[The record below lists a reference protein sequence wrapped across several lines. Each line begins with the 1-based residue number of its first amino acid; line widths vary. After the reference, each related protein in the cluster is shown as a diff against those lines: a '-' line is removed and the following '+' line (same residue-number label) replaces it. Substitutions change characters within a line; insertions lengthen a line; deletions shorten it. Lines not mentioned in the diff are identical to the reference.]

1 MFKHPLFL
9 KIILIFTLPALGILY
24 FSTVLVYDKIKFLD
38 EIYKTN
44 YNLEYM
50 KVSERLIHSLQTER
64 GLSTVYGESKE
75 FDEKLKEQR
84 NNTSENFEKYLNYV
98 DIYTSKVA
106 LNQNLEYTIKLVQK
120 EFYNLNVIRLR
131 IESFDINPLEVIT
144 EYTKINDLLLDSILS
159 IKSVKSALDFNNEFS
174 NIYHFLIFKEYVGI
188 ERALISYSLMKGS
201 LDKKIKEE
209 LLRTQ
214 TVQSENFDYFNKNTT
229 IKFFSSYNNYLPIE
243 LSNEIDNIRK
253 NLEKNL
259 ETKNLDLLQWWDLS
273 TTKINYLDDIFNKII
288 IDFEK
293 MSKEIQKKAFI
304 EQNLSLAFLL
314 ITFMTLISLLFVL
327 KNIIFKQQKSFE
339 KIEKQ
344 KKVYELLSN
353 TNKYLLNNNTKKELY
368 SHVHEIISKH
378 PSMVFSFI
386 YDIEKKTFDDI
397 KDAEVYAQN
406 GTLKDLLFLRLQEFK
421 ETNSDNLLT
430 KAINLG
436 TNIIVESFEDANVS
450 VFFKYAKKFNIKS
463 AAAFPIKKF
472 NEIVSI
478 FVIYS
483 NENKFFDYEIEIL
496 FNKLVNDLSHT
507 LEKFDYE
514 EIRLKQEKELKIA
527 SFAFESSEPML
538 ITDEQIRIIN
548 VNSAFCD
555 VMGLSKEDLIGK
567 NPRVFKSLHQKR
579 EFYDNLWKELIQN
592 SFWRGELYNTKFNGE
607 LIPLRVTI
615 TAIKDKNNIVTN
627 YIAQYIDIS
636 EQKDRQQVLEYQAT
650 HDNLTGLPNRLLLLD
665 RIERAIT
672 KVVRHKIVGGLIFID
687 LDNFKEVNDTL
698 GHDIGDSL
706 LIMVAK
712 KIKEVIRDEDTI
724 ARIGGDEFIVLL
736 DNVGNNK
743 SDAKININILA
754 EKIKDTLNAITHIEG
769 NINVSTPSIGITL
782 FSDSS
787 VSVKDIIKQAD
798 TAMYAAKKQGKN
810 AIEFFD

>member
-64 GLSTVYGESKE
+64 GLSIVYGESKE

-259 ETKNLDLLQWWDLS
+259 ETKNLYLLQWWDLS

-436 TNIIVESFEDANVS
+436 SNIIVESFEDANVS

-472 NEIVSI
+472 DEIVSI

-636 EQKDRQQVLEYQAT
+636 EQKDKQQVLEYQAT

-665 RIERAIT
+665 RIEHAIT
-672 KVVRHKIVGGLIFID
+672 KVVRHNLVGGIIFID

-698 GHDIGDSL
+698 GHDIGDAL
-706 LIMVAK
+706 LVSVAK
-712 KIKEVIRDEDTI
+712 KLKEVVRDEDTVS
-724 ARIGGDEFIVLL
+724 RIGGDEFIILA
-736 DNVGNNK
+736 DNIGSTNNE
-743 SDAKININILA
+743 ARINIDVLAKKIQEGLNSIKYISGYKNI
-754 EKIKDTLNAITHIEG
+754 
-769 NINVSTPSIGITL
+769 STPSIGVTL
-782 FSDSS
+782 FNDSS
-787 VSVKDIIKQAD
+787 VSVRDIIKQAD
-798 TAMYAAKKQGKN
+798 TAMYVAKKQGKN
-810 AIEFFD
+810 AIEFF

>member
-84 NNTSENFEKYLNYV
+84 SNTSENFEKYLNYV
-98 DIYTSKVA
+98 DIYTSQVA

-665 RIERAIT
+665 RIEHAIT
-672 KVVRHKIVGGLIFID
+672 KVVRHNLVGGIIFID

-698 GHDIGDSL
+698 GHDIGDAL
-706 LIMVAK
+706 LVSVAK
-712 KIKEVIRDEDTI
+712 KLKEVVRDEDTVS
-724 ARIGGDEFIVLL
+724 RIGGDEFIILA
-736 DNVGNNK
+736 DNIGSTNNE
-743 SDAKININILA
+743 ARINIDVLAKKIQEGLNSIKYISGYKNI
-754 EKIKDTLNAITHIEG
+754 
-769 NINVSTPSIGITL
+769 STPSIGVTL
-782 FSDSS
+782 FNDSS
-787 VSVKDIIKQAD
+787 VSVRDIIKQAD
-798 TAMYAAKKQGKN
+798 TAMYVAKKQGKN
-810 AIEFFD
+810 AIEFF

>member
-472 NEIVSI
+472 DEIVSI

-665 RIERAIT
+665 RIEHAIT
-672 KVVRHKIVGGLIFID
+672 KVVRHNLVGGIIFID

-698 GHDIGDSL
+698 GHDIGDAL
-706 LIMVAK
+706 LVSVAK
-712 KIKEVIRDEDTI
+712 KLKEVVRDEDTVS
-724 ARIGGDEFIVLL
+724 RIGGDEFIILA
-736 DNVGNNK
+736 DNIGTTNNE
-743 SDAKININILA
+743 ARINIDVLAKKIQEGLNSIKYISGYKNI
-754 EKIKDTLNAITHIEG
+754 
-769 NINVSTPSIGITL
+769 STPSIGVTL
-782 FSDSS
+782 FNDSS
-787 VSVKDIIKQAD
+787 VSVRDIIKQAD
-798 TAMYAAKKQGKN
+798 TAMYVAKKQGKN
-810 AIEFFD
+810 AIEFF

>member
-259 ETKNLDLLQWWDLS
+259 ETKNLYLLQWWDLS

-436 TNIIVESFEDANVS
+436 SNIIVESFEDANVS

-472 NEIVSI
+472 DEIVSI

-665 RIERAIT
+665 RIEHAIT
-672 KVVRHKIVGGLIFID
+672 KVVRHNLVGGIIFID

-698 GHDIGDSL
+698 GHDIGDAL
-706 LIMVAK
+706 LVSVAK
-712 KIKEVIRDEDTI
+712 KLKEVVRDEDTVS
-724 ARIGGDEFIVLL
+724 RIGGDEFIILA
-736 DNVGNNK
+736 DNIGTTNNE
-743 SDAKININILA
+743 ARINIDVLAKKIQEGLNSIKYISGYKNI
-754 EKIKDTLNAITHIEG
+754 
-769 NINVSTPSIGITL
+769 STPSIGVTL
-782 FSDSS
+782 FNDSS
-787 VSVKDIIKQAD
+787 VSVRDIIKQAD
-798 TAMYAAKKQGKN
+798 TAMYVAKKQGKN
-810 AIEFFD
+810 AIEFF

>member
-84 NNTSENFEKYLNYV
+84 SNTSENFEKYLNYV

-259 ETKNLDLLQWWDLS
+259 ETKNLDLLQWLDLS

-378 PSMVFSFI
+378 PSMIFSFI

-436 TNIIVESFEDANVS
+436 SNIIVESFEDANVS

-472 NEIVSI
+472 DEIVSI

-665 RIERAIT
+665 RIEHAIT
-672 KVVRHKIVGGLIFID
+672 KVVRHNLVGGIIFID

-698 GHDIGDSL
+698 GHDIGDAL
-706 LIMVAK
+706 LVSVAK
-712 KIKEVIRDEDTI
+712 KLKEVVRDEDTVS
-724 ARIGGDEFIVLL
+724 RIGGDEFIILA
-736 DNVGNNK
+736 DNIGTTNNE
-743 SDAKININILA
+743 ARINIDVLAKKIQEGLNSIKYISGYKNI
-754 EKIKDTLNAITHIEG
+754 
-769 NINVSTPSIGITL
+769 STPSIGVTL
-782 FSDSS
+782 FNDSS
-787 VSVKDIIKQAD
+787 VSVRDIIKQAD
-798 TAMYAAKKQGKN
+798 TAMYVAKKQGKN
-810 AIEFFD
+810 AIEFF

>member
-84 NNTSENFEKYLNYV
+84 SNTSENFEKYLNYV

-665 RIERAIT
+665 RIEHAIT
-672 KVVRHKIVGGLIFID
+672 KVVRHNLVGGIIFID

-698 GHDIGDSL
+698 GHDIGDAL
-706 LIMVAK
+706 LVSVAK
-712 KIKEVIRDEDTI
+712 KLKEVVRDEDTVS
-724 ARIGGDEFIVLL
+724 RIGGDEFIILA
-736 DNVGNNK
+736 DNIGSTNNE
-743 SDAKININILA
+743 ARINIDVLAKKIQEGLNSIKYISGYKNI
-754 EKIKDTLNAITHIEG
+754 
-769 NINVSTPSIGITL
+769 STPSIGVTL
-782 FSDSS
+782 FNDSS
-787 VSVKDIIKQAD
+787 VSVRDIIKQAD
-798 TAMYAAKKQGKN
+798 TAMYVAKKQGKN
-810 AIEFFD
+810 AIEFF

>member
-64 GLSTVYGESKE
+64 GLSIVYGKSKE

-84 NNTSENFEKYLNYV
+84 SNTSENFEKYLNYV

-259 ETKNLDLLQWWDLS
+259 ETKNLDLLQWLDLS

-378 PSMVFSFI
+378 PSMIFSFI

-436 TNIIVESFEDANVS
+436 SNIIVESFEDANVS

-472 NEIVSI
+472 DEIVSI

-665 RIERAIT
+665 RIEHAIT
-672 KVVRHKIVGGLIFID
+672 KVVRHNLVGGIIFID

-698 GHDIGDSL
+698 GHDIGDAL
-706 LIMVAK
+706 LVSVAK
-712 KIKEVIRDEDTI
+712 KLKEVVRDEDTVS
-724 ARIGGDEFIVLL
+724 RIGGDEFIILA
-736 DNVGNNK
+736 DNIGTTNNE
-743 SDAKININILA
+743 ARINIDVLAKKIQEGLNSIKYISGYKNI
-754 EKIKDTLNAITHIEG
+754 
-769 NINVSTPSIGITL
+769 STPSIGVTL
-782 FSDSS
+782 FNDSS
-787 VSVKDIIKQAD
+787 VSVRDIIKQAD
-798 TAMYAAKKQGKN
+798 TAMYVAKKQGKN
-810 AIEFFD
+810 AIEFF

>member
-64 GLSTVYGESKE
+64 GLSIVYGKSKE

-84 NNTSENFEKYLNYV
+84 SNTSENFEKYLNYV

-436 TNIIVESFEDANVS
+436 SNIIVESFEDANVS

-472 NEIVSI
+472 DEIVSI

-665 RIERAIT
+665 RIEHAIT
-672 KVVRHKIVGGLIFID
+672 KVVRHNLVGGIIFID

-698 GHDIGDSL
+698 GHDIGDAL
-706 LIMVAK
+706 LVSVAK
-712 KIKEVIRDEDTI
+712 KLKEVVRDEDTVS
-724 ARIGGDEFIVLL
+724 RIGGDEFIILA
-736 DNVGNNK
+736 DNIGSTNNE
-743 SDAKININILA
+743 ARINIDVLAKKIQEGLNSIKYISGYKNI
-754 EKIKDTLNAITHIEG
+754 
-769 NINVSTPSIGITL
+769 STPSIGVTL
-782 FSDSS
+782 FNDSS
-787 VSVKDIIKQAD
+787 VSVRDIIKQAD
-798 TAMYAAKKQGKN
+798 TAMYVAKKQGKN
-810 AIEFFD
+810 AIEFF

>member
-64 GLSTVYGESKE
+64 GLSIVYGKSKE

-84 NNTSENFEKYLNYV
+84 SNTSENFEKYLNYV

-259 ETKNLDLLQWWDLS
+259 ETKNLDLLQWLDLS

-378 PSMVFSFI
+378 PSMIFSFI

-436 TNIIVESFEDANVS
+436 SNIIVESFEDANVS

-472 NEIVSI
+472 DEIVSI

-665 RIERAIT
+665 RIEHAIT
-672 KVVRHKIVGGLIFID
+672 KVVRHNLVGGIIFID

-698 GHDIGDSL
+698 GHDIGDAL
-706 LIMVAK
+706 LVSVAK
-712 KIKEVIRDEDTI
+712 KLKEVVRDEDTVS
-724 ARIGGDEFIVLL
+724 RIGGDEFIILA
-736 DNVGNNK
+736 DNIGSTNNE
-743 SDAKININILA
+743 ARINIDVLAKKIQEGLNSIKYISGYKNI
-754 EKIKDTLNAITHIEG
+754 
-769 NINVSTPSIGITL
+769 STPSIGVTL
-782 FSDSS
+782 FNDSS
-787 VSVKDIIKQAD
+787 VSVRDIIKQAD
-798 TAMYAAKKQGKN
+798 TAMYVAKKQGKN
-810 AIEFFD
+810 AIEFF

>member
-84 NNTSENFEKYLNYV
+84 SNTSENFEKYLNYV

-378 PSMVFSFI
+378 PSMIFSFI

-436 TNIIVESFEDANVS
+436 SNIIVESFEDANVS

-472 NEIVSI
+472 DEIVSI

-665 RIERAIT
+665 RIEHAIT
-672 KVVRHKIVGGLIFID
+672 KVVRHNLVGGIIFID

-698 GHDIGDSL
+698 GHDIGDAL
-706 LIMVAK
+706 LVSVAK
-712 KIKEVIRDEDTI
+712 KLKEVVRDEDTVS
-724 ARIGGDEFIVLL
+724 RIGGDEFIILA
-736 DNVGNNK
+736 DNIGTTNNE
-743 SDAKININILA
+743 ARINIDVLAKKIQEGLNSIKYISGYKNI
-754 EKIKDTLNAITHIEG
+754 
-769 NINVSTPSIGITL
+769 STPSIGVTL
-782 FSDSS
+782 FNDSS
-787 VSVKDIIKQAD
+787 VSVRDIIKQAD
-798 TAMYAAKKQGKN
+798 TAMYVAKKQGKN
-810 AIEFFD
+810 AIEFF

>member
-84 NNTSENFEKYLNYV
+84 SNTSENFEKYLNYV

-378 PSMVFSFI
+378 PSMIFSFI

-436 TNIIVESFEDANVS
+436 SNIIVESFEDANVS

-472 NEIVSI
+472 DEIVSI

-665 RIERAIT
+665 RIEHAIT
-672 KVVRHKIVGGLIFID
+672 KVVRHNLVGGIIFID

-698 GHDIGDSL
+698 GHDIGDAL
-706 LIMVAK
+706 LVSVAK
-712 KIKEVIRDEDTI
+712 KLKEVVRDEDTVS
-724 ARIGGDEFIVLL
+724 RIGGDEFIILA
-736 DNVGNNK
+736 DNIGSTNNE
-743 SDAKININILA
+743 ARINIDVLAKKIQEGLNSIKYISGYKNI
-754 EKIKDTLNAITHIEG
+754 
-769 NINVSTPSIGITL
+769 STPSIGVTL
-782 FSDSS
+782 FNDSS
-787 VSVKDIIKQAD
+787 VSVRDIIKQAD
-798 TAMYAAKKQGKN
+798 TAMYVAKKQGKN
-810 AIEFFD
+810 AIEFF

>member
-84 NNTSENFEKYLNYV
+84 SNTSENFEKYLNYV

-636 EQKDRQQVLEYQAT
+636 EQKDKQQVLEYQAT

-665 RIERAIT
+665 RIEHAIT
-672 KVVRHKIVGGLIFID
+672 KVVRHNLVGGIIFID

-698 GHDIGDSL
+698 GHDIGDAL
-706 LIMVAK
+706 LVSVAK
-712 KIKEVIRDEDTI
+712 KLKEVVRDEDTVS
-724 ARIGGDEFIVLL
+724 RIGGDEFIILA
-736 DNVGNNK
+736 DNIGSTNNE
-743 SDAKININILA
+743 ARINIDVLAKKIQEGLNSIKYISGYKNI
-754 EKIKDTLNAITHIEG
+754 
-769 NINVSTPSIGITL
+769 STPSIGVTL
-782 FSDSS
+782 FNDSS
-787 VSVKDIIKQAD
+787 VSVRDIIKQAD
-798 TAMYAAKKQGKN
+798 TAMYVAKKQGKN
-810 AIEFFD
+810 AIEFF

>member
-64 GLSTVYGESKE
+64 GLSIVYGKSKE

-84 NNTSENFEKYLNYV
+84 SNTSENFEKYLNYV

-378 PSMVFSFI
+378 PSMIFSFI

-436 TNIIVESFEDANVS
+436 SNIIVESFEDANVS

-665 RIERAIT
+665 RIEHAIT
-672 KVVRHKIVGGLIFID
+672 KVVRHNLVGGIIFID

-698 GHDIGDSL
+698 GHDIGDAL
-706 LIMVAK
+706 LVSVAK
-712 KIKEVIRDEDTI
+712 KLKEVVRDEDTVS
-724 ARIGGDEFIVLL
+724 RIGGDEFIILA
-736 DNVGNNK
+736 DNIGTTNNE
-743 SDAKININILA
+743 ARINIDVLAKKIQEGLNSIKYISGYKNI
-754 EKIKDTLNAITHIEG
+754 
-769 NINVSTPSIGITL
+769 STPSIGVTL
-782 FSDSS
+782 FNDSS
-787 VSVKDIIKQAD
+787 VSVRDIIKQAD
-798 TAMYAAKKQGKN
+798 TAMYVAKKQGKN
-810 AIEFFD
+810 AIEFF

>member
-259 ETKNLDLLQWWDLS
+259 ETKNLYLLQWWDLS

-665 RIERAIT
+665 RIEHAIT
-672 KVVRHKIVGGLIFID
+672 KVVRHNLVGGIIFID

-698 GHDIGDSL
+698 GHDIGDAL
-706 LIMVAK
+706 LVSVAK
-712 KIKEVIRDEDTI
+712 KLKEVVRDEDTVS
-724 ARIGGDEFIVLL
+724 RIGGDEFIILA
-736 DNVGNNK
+736 DNIGTTNNE
-743 SDAKININILA
+743 ARINIDVLAKKIQEGLNSIKYISGYKNI
-754 EKIKDTLNAITHIEG
+754 
-769 NINVSTPSIGITL
+769 STPSIGVTL
-782 FSDSS
+782 FNDSS
-787 VSVKDIIKQAD
+787 VSVRDIIKQAD
-798 TAMYAAKKQGKN
+798 TAMYVAKKQGKN
-810 AIEFFD
+810 AIEFF

>member
-64 GLSTVYGESKE
+64 GLSIVYGESKE

-84 NNTSENFEKYLNYV
+84 SNTSENFEKYLNYV

-436 TNIIVESFEDANVS
+436 SNIIVESFEDANVS

-472 NEIVSI
+472 DEIVSI

-665 RIERAIT
+665 RIEHAIT
-672 KVVRHKIVGGLIFID
+672 KVVRHNLVGGIIFID

-698 GHDIGDSL
+698 GHDIGDAL
-706 LIMVAK
+706 LVSVAK
-712 KIKEVIRDEDTI
+712 KLKEVVRDEDTVS
-724 ARIGGDEFIVLL
+724 RIGGDEFIILA
-736 DNVGNNK
+736 DNIGTTNNE
-743 SDAKININILA
+743 ARINIDVLAKKIQEGLNSIKYISGYKNI
-754 EKIKDTLNAITHIEG
+754 
-769 NINVSTPSIGITL
+769 STPSIGVTL
-782 FSDSS
+782 FNDSS
-787 VSVKDIIKQAD
+787 VSVRDIIKQAD
-798 TAMYAAKKQGKN
+798 TAMYVAKKQGKN
-810 AIEFFD
+810 AIEFF

>member
-84 NNTSENFEKYLNYV
+84 SNTSENFEKYLNYV

-472 NEIVSI
+472 DEIVSI

-665 RIERAIT
+665 RIEHAIT
-672 KVVRHKIVGGLIFID
+672 KVVRHNLVGGIIFID

-698 GHDIGDSL
+698 GHDIGDAL
-706 LIMVAK
+706 LVSVAK
-712 KIKEVIRDEDTI
+712 KLKEVVRDEDTVS
-724 ARIGGDEFIVLL
+724 RIGGDEFIILA
-736 DNVGNNK
+736 DNIGSTNNE
-743 SDAKININILA
+743 ARINIDVLAKKIQEGLNSIKYISGYKNI
-754 EKIKDTLNAITHIEG
+754 
-769 NINVSTPSIGITL
+769 STPSIGVTL
-782 FSDSS
+782 FNDSS
-787 VSVKDIIKQAD
+787 VSVRDIIKQAD
-798 TAMYAAKKQGKN
+798 TAMYVAKKQGKN
-810 AIEFFD
+810 AIEFF

>member
-472 NEIVSI
+472 DEIVSI

-665 RIERAIT
+665 RIEHAIT
-672 KVVRHKIVGGLIFID
+672 KVVRHNLVGGIIFID

-698 GHDIGDSL
+698 GHDIGDAL
-706 LIMVAK
+706 LVSVAK
-712 KIKEVIRDEDTI
+712 KLKEVVRDEDTVS
-724 ARIGGDEFIVLL
+724 RIGGDEFIILA
-736 DNVGNNK
+736 DNIGSTNNE
-743 SDAKININILA
+743 ARINIDVLAKKIQEGLNSIKYISGYKNI
-754 EKIKDTLNAITHIEG
+754 
-769 NINVSTPSIGITL
+769 STPSIGITL
-782 FSDSS
+782 FNDSS
-787 VSVKDIIKQAD
+787 VSVRDIIKQAD
-798 TAMYAAKKQGKN
+798 TAMYVAKKQGKN
-810 AIEFFD
+810 AIEFF

>member
-1 MFKHPLFL
+1 MFKNPLFL
-9 KIILIFTLPALGILY
+9 KIILVFTLPALGILY
-24 FSTVLVYDKIKFLD
+24 FSSVLVYDKIKFLD

-64 GLSTVYGESKE
+64 GLSTIYGKSKE

-84 NNTSENFEKYLNYV
+84 NNTSKNFEKYLNYV

-106 LNQNLEYTIKLVQK
+106 LNQNLEYTIKLIQK
-120 EFYNLNVIRLR
+120 EFYNLNTIRLR
-131 IESFDINPLEVIT
+131 IESFDISPLEVIS
-144 EYTKINDLLLDSILS
+144 EYTKINDFLLDSILS
-159 IKSVKSALDFNNEFS
+159 IRSVKSALDFNNEFS
-174 NIYHFLIFKEYVGI
+174 NIYHFLIFKEYIGI

-201 LDKKIKEE
+201 LDKKMSEE
-209 LLRTQ
+209 LLITQ
-214 TVQSENFDYFNKNTT
+214 TVQSENFHYFNKNTT
-229 IKFFSSYNNYLPIE
+229 IKFFSSYNDYLPIE

-253 NLEKNL
+253 NLEKNI
-259 ETKNLDLLQWWDLS
+259 ETKNVDLMQWWDLS
-273 TTKINYLDDIFNKII
+273 TRKINYLDDIFNKII
-288 IDFEK
+288 IDLEK
-293 MSKEIQKKAFI
+293 ISEEIQKKAFI
-304 EQNLSLAFLL
+304 EQNLSLVFLL

-327 KNIIFKQQKSFE
+327 KNIVFRQQKSFE

-344 KKVYELLSN
+344 KRVYELLSN

-368 SHVHEIISKH
+368 SHLHDIISKH
-378 PSMVFSFI
+378 SSMVFSFI
-386 YDIEKKTFDDI
+386 YDIEGKTFNDI
-397 KDAEVYAQN
+397 KNAEIYAQN
-406 GTLKDLLFLRLQEFK
+406 GTLKDLLFSRLEEFK
-421 ETNSDNLLT
+421 ESNSDNLLT
-430 KAINLG
+430 EAINLES
-436 TNIIVESFEDANVS
+436 NIIVESFEDTNIS

-472 NEIVSI
+472 DKMVSI

-538 ITDEQIRIIN
+538 ITDEEVRIIN
-548 VNSAFCD
+548 VNSAFCE
-555 VMGLSKEDLIGK
+555 VMGVEKEDLIGK
-567 NPRVFKSLHQKR
+567 NPRTFKSLHQKR
-579 EFYDNLWKELIQN
+579 DFYDNLWKELIQN
-592 SFWRGELYNTKFNGE
+592 NSWRGELYNTKFNGE

-615 TAIKDKNNIVTN
+615 TAIKDKNNNVTN
-627 YIAQYIDIS
+627 YIAQYTDIS

-665 RIERAIT
+665 RIEHAIT
-672 KVVRHKIVGGLIFID
+672 KVVRHKIVGGIIFID

-698 GHDIGDSL
+698 GHDIGDAL
-706 LIMVAK
+706 LVTVAK
-712 KIKEVIRDEDTI
+712 KLKEVVRDEDTVS
-724 ARIGGDEFIVLL
+724 RIGGDEFIILA
-736 DNVGNNK
+736 DNIGTTNNE
-743 SDAKININILA
+743 ARINIDVLAKKIQEVLNDIKYINGYKNI
-754 EKIKDTLNAITHIEG
+754 
-769 NINVSTPSIGITL
+769 STPSIGITL
-782 FSDSS
+782 FNDAS

-798 TAMYAAKKQGKN
+798 TAMYVAKKQGKN
-810 AIEFFD
+810 AIEFF

>member
-378 PSMVFSFI
+378 PSMIFSFI

-665 RIERAIT
+665 RIEHAIT
-672 KVVRHKIVGGLIFID
+672 KVVRHNLVGGIIFID

-698 GHDIGDSL
+698 GHDIGDAL
-706 LIMVAK
+706 LVSVAK
-712 KIKEVIRDEDTI
+712 KLKEVVRDEDTVS
-724 ARIGGDEFIVLL
+724 RIGGDEFIILA
-736 DNVGNNK
+736 DNIGTTNNE
-743 SDAKININILA
+743 ARINIDVLAKKIQEGLNSIKYISGYKNI
-754 EKIKDTLNAITHIEG
+754 
-769 NINVSTPSIGITL
+769 STPSIGVTL
-782 FSDSS
+782 FNDSS
-787 VSVKDIIKQAD
+787 VSVRDIIKQAD
-798 TAMYAAKKQGKN
+798 TAMYVAKKQGKN
-810 AIEFFD
+810 AIEFF

>member
-64 GLSTVYGESKE
+64 GLSIVYGKSKE

-84 NNTSENFEKYLNYV
+84 SNTSENFEKYLNYV

-378 PSMVFSFI
+378 PSMIFSFI

-472 NEIVSI
+472 DEIVSI

-483 NENKFFDYEIEIL
+483 NENKFFDYEVEIL

-665 RIERAIT
+665 RIEHAIT
-672 KVVRHKIVGGLIFID
+672 KVVRHNLVGGIIFID

-698 GHDIGDSL
+698 GHDIGDAL
-706 LIMVAK
+706 LVSVAK
-712 KIKEVIRDEDTI
+712 KLKEVVRDEDTVS
-724 ARIGGDEFIVLL
+724 RIGGDEFIILA
-736 DNVGNNK
+736 DNIGTTNNE
-743 SDAKININILA
+743 ARINIDVLAKKIQEGLNSIKYISGYKNI
-754 EKIKDTLNAITHIEG
+754 
-769 NINVSTPSIGITL
+769 STPSIGVTL
-782 FSDSS
+782 FNDSS
-787 VSVKDIIKQAD
+787 VSVRDIIKQAD
-798 TAMYAAKKQGKN
+798 TAMYVAKKQGKN
-810 AIEFFD
+810 AIEFF

>member
-64 GLSTVYGESKE
+64 GLSIVYGKSKE

-84 NNTSENFEKYLNYV
+84 SNTSENFEKYLNYV

-259 ETKNLDLLQWWDLS
+259 ETKNLDLLQWWYLS

-665 RIERAIT
+665 RIEHAIT
-672 KVVRHKIVGGLIFID
+672 KVVRHNLVGGIIFID

-698 GHDIGDSL
+698 GHDIGDAL
-706 LIMVAK
+706 LVSVAK
-712 KIKEVIRDEDTI
+712 KLKEVVRDEDTVS
-724 ARIGGDEFIVLL
+724 RIGGDEFIILA
-736 DNVGNNK
+736 DNIGSTNNE
-743 SDAKININILA
+743 ARINIDVLAKKIQEGLNSIKYISGYKNI
-754 EKIKDTLNAITHIEG
+754 
-769 NINVSTPSIGITL
+769 STPSIGVTL
-782 FSDSS
+782 FNDSS
-787 VSVKDIIKQAD
+787 VSVRDIIKQAD
-798 TAMYAAKKQGKN
+798 TAMYVAKKQGKN
-810 AIEFFD
+810 AIEFF

>member
-84 NNTSENFEKYLNYV
+84 SNTSENFEKYLNYV

-436 TNIIVESFEDANVS
+436 SNIIVESFEDANVS

-712 KIKEVIRDEDTI
+712 KIKEVIREEDTI

>member
-84 NNTSENFEKYLNYV
+84 SNTSENFEKYLNYV

-259 ETKNLDLLQWWDLS
+259 ETKNLDLLQWLDLS

-378 PSMVFSFI
+378 PSMIFSFI

-436 TNIIVESFEDANVS
+436 SNIIVESFEDANVS

-472 NEIVSI
+472 DEIVSI

-665 RIERAIT
+665 RIEHAIT
-672 KVVRHKIVGGLIFID
+672 KVVRHNLVGGIIFID

-698 GHDIGDSL
+698 GHDIGDAL
-706 LIMVAK
+706 LVSVAK
-712 KIKEVIRDEDTI
+712 KLKEVVRDEDTVS
-724 ARIGGDEFIVLL
+724 RIGGDEFIILA
-736 DNVGNNK
+736 DNIGSTNNE
-743 SDAKININILA
+743 ARINIDVLAKKIQEGLNSIKYISGYKNI
-754 EKIKDTLNAITHIEG
+754 
-769 NINVSTPSIGITL
+769 STPSIGVTL
-782 FSDSS
+782 FNDSS
-787 VSVKDIIKQAD
+787 VSVRDIIKQAD
-798 TAMYAAKKQGKN
+798 TAMYVAKKQGKN
-810 AIEFFD
+810 AIEFF

>member
-436 TNIIVESFEDANVS
+436 SNIIVESFEDANVS

-665 RIERAIT
+665 RIEHAIT
-672 KVVRHKIVGGLIFID
+672 KVVRHNLVGGIIFID

-698 GHDIGDSL
+698 GHDIGDAL
-706 LIMVAK
+706 LVSVAK
-712 KIKEVIRDEDTI
+712 KLKEVVRDEDTVS
-724 ARIGGDEFIVLL
+724 RIGGDEFIILA
-736 DNVGNNK
+736 DNIGSTNNE
-743 SDAKININILA
+743 ARINIDVLAKKIQEGLNSIKYISGYKNI
-754 EKIKDTLNAITHIEG
+754 
-769 NINVSTPSIGITL
+769 STPSIGVTL
-782 FSDSS
+782 FNDSS
-787 VSVKDIIKQAD
+787 VSVRDIIKQAD
-798 TAMYAAKKQGKN
+798 TAMYVAKKQGKN
-810 AIEFFD
+810 AIEFF

>member
-1 MFKHPLFL
+1 MFKNPLFL

-38 EIYKTN
+38 EVYNTN

-50 KVSERLIHSLQTER
+50 KVSERLIHSLQAER

-84 NNTSENFEKYLNYV
+84 KDTSENFEKYLSYV

-106 LNQNLEYTIKLVQK
+106 LNQNLDYTIKLIQK
-120 EFYNLNVIRLR
+120 EFYNLNAVRLR
-131 IESFDINPLEVIT
+131 IESFDISPLEVIS
-144 EYTKINDLLLDSILS
+144 EYTKINDFLLDSILS

-214 TVQSENFDYFNKNTT
+214 TVQAENFNYFNKNTT
-229 IKFFSSYNNYLPIE
+229 IKFLSSYNDYLPIE
-243 LSNEIDNIRK
+243 LSNEIDTIRK
-253 NLEKNL
+253 NLEQNL
-259 ETKNLDLLQWWDLS
+259 ETKKVELMQWWDLS
-273 TTKINYLDDIFNKII
+273 TTKINYLDNIFNKII
-288 IDFEK
+288 IDLEK
-293 MSKEIQKKAFI
+293 MSEEIQKKAFI
-304 EQNLSLAFLL
+304 EQNLSLVFLL
-314 ITFMTLISLLFVL
+314 ITFMTLISLFFVL
-327 KNIIFKQQKSFE
+327 KNIVFRQQKSFE

-344 KKVYELLSN
+344 KRVYELLSN

-397 KDAEVYAQN
+397 KDAEVYAEN
-406 GTLKDLLFLRLQEFK
+406 GPLRDLLFSRLQEFK

-430 KAINLG
+430 KAIALG
-436 TNIIVESFEDANVS
+436 TNIIVESFEDTNVS

-472 NEIVSI
+472 DEIVSI

-483 NENKFFDYEIEIL
+483 NENKFFDYEVEIL

-538 ITDEQIRIIN
+538 ITDEEVKIIS

-555 VMGLSKEDLIGK
+555 VMGLSKEDLMGK

-579 EFYDNLWKELIQN
+579 DFYDNLWKELSQN

-665 RIERAIT
+665 RIEHAIT
-672 KVVRHKIVGGLIFID
+672 KVVRHNLVGGIIFID

-698 GHDIGDSL
+698 GHDIGDAL
-706 LIMVAK
+706 LVTVAK
-712 KIKEVIRDEDTI
+712 KLKEVVRDEDTVS
-724 ARIGGDEFIVLL
+724 RIGGDEFIILA
-736 DNVGNNK
+736 DNIGSTNNE
-743 SDAKININILA
+743 ARINIDVLAKKIQEGLNSIKYINGYENI
-754 EKIKDTLNAITHIEG
+754 
-769 NINVSTPSIGITL
+769 STPSIGITL
-782 FSDSS
+782 FNDSS
-787 VSVKDIIKQAD
+787 VSVRDIIKQAD
-798 TAMYAAKKQGKN
+798 TAMYVAKKQGKN
-810 AIEFFD
+810 AIEFF

>member
-84 NNTSENFEKYLNYV
+84 SNTSENFEKYLNYV

-378 PSMVFSFI
+378 PSMIFSFI

-472 NEIVSI
+472 DEIVSI

-665 RIERAIT
+665 RIEHAIT
-672 KVVRHKIVGGLIFID
+672 KVVRHNLVGGIIFID

-698 GHDIGDSL
+698 GHDIGDAL
-706 LIMVAK
+706 LVSVAK
-712 KIKEVIRDEDTI
+712 KLKEVVRDEDTVS
-724 ARIGGDEFIVLL
+724 RIGGDEFIILA
-736 DNVGNNK
+736 DNIGSTNNE
-743 SDAKININILA
+743 ARINIDVLAKKIQEGLNSIKYISGYKNI
-754 EKIKDTLNAITHIEG
+754 
-769 NINVSTPSIGITL
+769 STPSIGVTL
-782 FSDSS
+782 FNDSS
-787 VSVKDIIKQAD
+787 VSVRDIIKQAD
-798 TAMYAAKKQGKN
+798 TAMYVAKKQGKN
-810 AIEFFD
+810 AIEFF

>member
-1 MFKHPLFL
+1 MFKNPLFL

-50 KVSERLIHSLQTER
+50 KVSERLIHSLQAER

-84 NNTSENFEKYLNYV
+84 KDTSENFEKYLSYV

-106 LNQNLEYTIKLVQK
+106 LNQNLDYTIKLIQK
-120 EFYNLNVIRLR
+120 EFYNLNAVRLR
-131 IESFDINPLEVIT
+131 IESFDISPLEVIS
-144 EYTKINDLLLDSILS
+144 EYTKINDFLLDSILS

-214 TVQSENFDYFNKNTT
+214 TVQAENFNYFNKNTT
-229 IKFFSSYNNYLPIE
+229 IKFLSSYNDYLPIE

-353 TNKYLLNNNTKKELY
+353 TNKYLLNNNNTKKELY

-430 KAINLG
+430 KAIALG
-436 TNIIVESFEDANVS
+436 TNIIVESFEDTNVS

-472 NEIVSI
+472 DEIVSI

-483 NENKFFDYEIEIL
+483 NENKFFDYEVEIL

-665 RIERAIT
+665 RIEHAIT
-672 KVVRHKIVGGLIFID
+672 KVVRHNLVGGIIFID

-698 GHDIGDSL
+698 GHDIGDAL
-706 LIMVAK
+706 LVSVAK
-712 KIKEVIRDEDTI
+712 KLKEVVRDEDTVS
-724 ARIGGDEFIVLL
+724 RIGGDEFIILA
-736 DNVGNNK
+736 DNIGSTNNE
-743 SDAKININILA
+743 ARINIDVLAKKIQEGLNSIKYISGYKNI
-754 EKIKDTLNAITHIEG
+754 
-769 NINVSTPSIGITL
+769 STPSIGVTL
-782 FSDSS
+782 FNDSS
-787 VSVKDIIKQAD
+787 VSVRDIIKQAD
-798 TAMYAAKKQGKN
+798 TAMYVAKKQGKN
-810 AIEFFD
+810 AIEFF

>member
-84 NNTSENFEKYLNYV
+84 SNTSENFEKYLNYV

-665 RIERAIT
+665 RIEHAIT
-672 KVVRHKIVGGLIFID
+672 KVVRHNLVGGIIFID

-698 GHDIGDSL
+698 GHDIGDAL
-706 LIMVAK
+706 LVSVAK
-712 KIKEVIRDEDTI
+712 KLKEVVRDEDTVS
-724 ARIGGDEFIVLL
+724 RIGGDEFIILA
-736 DNVGNNK
+736 DNIGTTNNE
-743 SDAKININILA
+743 ARINIDVLAKKIQEGLNSIKYISGYKNI
-754 EKIKDTLNAITHIEG
+754 
-769 NINVSTPSIGITL
+769 STPSIGVTL
-782 FSDSS
+782 FNDSS
-787 VSVKDIIKQAD
+787 VSVRDIIKQAD
-798 TAMYAAKKQGKN
+798 TAMYVAKKQGKN
-810 AIEFFD
+810 AIEFF

>member
-84 NNTSENFEKYLNYV
+84 SNTSENFEKYLNYV

-353 TNKYLLNNNTKKELY
+353 TNKYLLNN
-368 SHVHEIISKH
+368 S
-378 PSMVFSFI
+378 
-386 YDIEKKTFDDI
+386 TF
-397 KDAEVYAQN
+397 AHRFQ
-406 GTLKDLLFLRLQEFK
+406 
-421 ETNSDNLLT
+421 
-430 KAINLG
+430 
-436 TNIIVESFEDANVS
+436 
-450 VFFKYAKKFNIKS
+450 
-463 AAAFPIKKF
+463 
-472 NEIVSI
+472 
-478 FVIYS
+478 
-483 NENKFFDYEIEIL
+483 
-496 FNKLVNDLSHT
+496 
-507 LEKFDYE
+507 
-514 EIRLKQEKELKIA
+514 
-527 SFAFESSEPML
+527 
-538 ITDEQIRIIN
+538 
-548 VNSAFCD
+548 
-555 VMGLSKEDLIGK
+555 
-567 NPRVFKSLHQKR
+567 
-579 EFYDNLWKELIQN
+579 
-592 SFWRGELYNTKFNGE
+592 
-607 LIPLRVTI
+607 
-615 TAIKDKNNIVTN
+615 
-627 YIAQYIDIS
+627 
-636 EQKDRQQVLEYQAT
+636 
-650 HDNLTGLPNRLLLLD
+650 
-665 RIERAIT
+665 
-672 KVVRHKIVGGLIFID
+672 
-687 LDNFKEVNDTL
+687 
-698 GHDIGDSL
+698 
-706 LIMVAK
+706 
-712 KIKEVIRDEDTI
+712 
-724 ARIGGDEFIVLL
+724 
-736 DNVGNNK
+736 
-743 SDAKININILA
+743 
-754 EKIKDTLNAITHIEG
+754 
-769 NINVSTPSIGITL
+769 
-782 FSDSS
+782 
-787 VSVKDIIKQAD
+787 
-798 TAMYAAKKQGKN
+798 
-810 AIEFFD
+810 

>member
-1 MFKHPLFL
+1 M
-9 KIILIFTLPALGILY
+9 GILY

-64 GLSTVYGESKE
+64 GLSIVYGKSKE

-84 NNTSENFEKYLNYV
+84 SNTSENFEKYLNYV

-436 TNIIVESFEDANVS
+436 SNIIVESFEDTNVS

-472 NEIVSI
+472 DEIVSI

-665 RIERAIT
+665 RIEHAIT
-672 KVVRHKIVGGLIFID
+672 KVVRHNLVGGIIFID

-698 GHDIGDSL
+698 GHDIGDAL
-706 LIMVAK
+706 LVSVAK
-712 KIKEVIRDEDTI
+712 KLKEVVRDEDTVS
-724 ARIGGDEFIVLL
+724 RIGGDEFIILA
-736 DNVGNNK
+736 DNIGSTNNE
-743 SDAKININILA
+743 ARINIDVLAKKIQEGLNSIKYISGYKNI
-754 EKIKDTLNAITHIEG
+754 
-769 NINVSTPSIGITL
+769 STPSIGVTL
-782 FSDSS
+782 FNDSS
-787 VSVKDIIKQAD
+787 VSVRDIIKQAD
-798 TAMYAAKKQGKN
+798 TAMYVAKKQGKN
-810 AIEFFD
+810 AIEFF

>member
-64 GLSTVYGESKE
+64 GLSIVYGESKE

-378 PSMVFSFI
+378 PSMIFSFI

-436 TNIIVESFEDANVS
+436 SNIIVESFEDANVS

-472 NEIVSI
+472 DEIVSI

-665 RIERAIT
+665 RIEHAIT
-672 KVVRHKIVGGLIFID
+672 KVVRHNLVGGIIFID

-698 GHDIGDSL
+698 GHDIGDAL
-706 LIMVAK
+706 LVSVAK
-712 KIKEVIRDEDTI
+712 KLKEVVRDEDTVS
-724 ARIGGDEFIVLL
+724 RIGGDEFIILA
-736 DNVGNNK
+736 DNIGTTNNE
-743 SDAKININILA
+743 ARINIDVLAKKIQEGLNSIKYISGYKNI
-754 EKIKDTLNAITHIEG
+754 
-769 NINVSTPSIGITL
+769 STPSIGVTL
-782 FSDSS
+782 FNDSS
-787 VSVKDIIKQAD
+787 VSVRDIIKQAD
-798 TAMYAAKKQGKN
+798 TAMYVAKKQGKN
-810 AIEFFD
+810 AIEFF

>member
-64 GLSTVYGESKE
+64 GLSIVYGESKE

-84 NNTSENFEKYLNYV
+84 SNTSENFEKYLNYV

-259 ETKNLDLLQWWDLS
+259 ETKNLYLLQWWDLS

-436 TNIIVESFEDANVS
+436 SNIIVESFEDANVS

-472 NEIVSI
+472 DEIVSI

-636 EQKDRQQVLEYQAT
+636 EQKDKQQVLEYQAT

-665 RIERAIT
+665 RIEHAIT
-672 KVVRHKIVGGLIFID
+672 KVVRHNLVGGIIFID

-698 GHDIGDSL
+698 GHDIGDAL
-706 LIMVAK
+706 LVSVAK
-712 KIKEVIRDEDTI
+712 KLKEVVRDEDTVS
-724 ARIGGDEFIVLL
+724 RIGGDEFIILA
-736 DNVGNNK
+736 DNIGSTNNE
-743 SDAKININILA
+743 ARINIDVLAKKIQEGLNSIKYISGYKNI
-754 EKIKDTLNAITHIEG
+754 
-769 NINVSTPSIGITL
+769 STPSIGVTL
-782 FSDSS
+782 FNDSS
-787 VSVKDIIKQAD
+787 VSVRDIIKQAD
-798 TAMYAAKKQGKN
+798 TAMYVAKKQGKN
-810 AIEFFD
+810 AIEFF

>member
-64 GLSTVYGESKE
+64 GLSIVYGESKE

-84 NNTSENFEKYLNYV
+84 SNTSENFEKYLNYV

-472 NEIVSI
+472 DEIVSI

-665 RIERAIT
+665 RIEHAIT
-672 KVVRHKIVGGLIFID
+672 KVVRHNLVGGIIFID

-698 GHDIGDSL
+698 GHDIGDAL
-706 LIMVAK
+706 LVSVAK
-712 KIKEVIRDEDTI
+712 KLKEVVRDEDTVS
-724 ARIGGDEFIVLL
+724 RIGGDEFIILA
-736 DNVGNNK
+736 DNIGSTNNE
-743 SDAKININILA
+743 ARINIDVLAKKIQEGLNSIKYISGYKNI
-754 EKIKDTLNAITHIEG
+754 
-769 NINVSTPSIGITL
+769 STPSIGVTL
-782 FSDSS
+782 FNDSS
-787 VSVKDIIKQAD
+787 VSVRDIIKQAD
-798 TAMYAAKKQGKN
+798 TAMYVAKKQGKN
-810 AIEFFD
+810 AIEFF

>member
-84 NNTSENFEKYLNYV
+84 SNTSENFEKYLNYV

-436 TNIIVESFEDANVS
+436 SNIIVESFEDANVS

-472 NEIVSI
+472 DEIVSI

-665 RIERAIT
+665 RIEHAIT
-672 KVVRHKIVGGLIFID
+672 KVVRHNLVGGIIFID

-698 GHDIGDSL
+698 GHDIGDAL
-706 LIMVAK
+706 LVSVAK
-712 KIKEVIRDEDTI
+712 KLKEVVRDEDTVS
-724 ARIGGDEFIVLL
+724 RIGGDEFIILA
-736 DNVGNNK
+736 DNIGSTNNE
-743 SDAKININILA
+743 ARINIDVLAKKIQEGLNSIKYISGYKNI
-754 EKIKDTLNAITHIEG
+754 
-769 NINVSTPSIGITL
+769 STPSIGVTL
-782 FSDSS
+782 FNDSS
-787 VSVKDIIKQAD
+787 VSVRDIIKQAD
-798 TAMYAAKKQGKN
+798 TAMYVAKKQGKN
-810 AIEFFD
+810 AIEFF

>member
-64 GLSTVYGESKE
+64 GLSIVYGESKE

-84 NNTSENFEKYLNYV
+84 SNTSENFEKYLNYV

-436 TNIIVESFEDANVS
+436 SNIIVESFEDANVS

-472 NEIVSI
+472 DEIVSI

-665 RIERAIT
+665 RIEHAIT
-672 KVVRHKIVGGLIFID
+672 KVVRHNLVGGIIFID

-698 GHDIGDSL
+698 GHDIGDAL
-706 LIMVAK
+706 LVSVAK
-712 KIKEVIRDEDTI
+712 KLKEVVRDEDTVS
-724 ARIGGDEFIVLL
+724 RIGGDEFIILA
-736 DNVGNNK
+736 DNIGSTNNE
-743 SDAKININILA
+743 ARINIDVLAKKIQEGLNSIKYISGYKNI
-754 EKIKDTLNAITHIEG
+754 
-769 NINVSTPSIGITL
+769 STPSIGVTL
-782 FSDSS
+782 FNDSS
-787 VSVKDIIKQAD
+787 VSVRDIIKQAD
-798 TAMYAAKKQGKN
+798 TAMYVAKKQGKN
-810 AIEFFD
+810 AIEFF

>member
-472 NEIVSI
+472 DEIVSI

-665 RIERAIT
+665 RIEHAIT
-672 KVVRHKIVGGLIFID
+672 KVVRHNLVGGIIFID

-698 GHDIGDSL
+698 GHDIGDAL
-706 LIMVAK
+706 LVSVAK
-712 KIKEVIRDEDTI
+712 KLKEVVRDEDTVS
-724 ARIGGDEFIVLL
+724 RIGGDEFIILA
-736 DNVGNNK
+736 DNIGSTNNE
-743 SDAKININILA
+743 ARINIDVLAKKIQEGLNSIKYISGYKNI
-754 EKIKDTLNAITHIEG
+754 
-769 NINVSTPSIGITL
+769 STPSIGVTL
-782 FSDSS
+782 FNDSS
-787 VSVKDIIKQAD
+787 VSVRDIIKQAD
-798 TAMYAAKKQGKN
+798 TAMYVAKKQGKN
-810 AIEFFD
+810 AIEFF

>member
-64 GLSTVYGESKE
+64 GLSIVYGKSKE

-84 NNTSENFEKYLNYV
+84 SNTSENFEKYLNYV

-436 TNIIVESFEDANVS
+436 SNIIVESFEDANVS

-472 NEIVSI
+472 DEIVSI

-665 RIERAIT
+665 RIEHAIT
-672 KVVRHKIVGGLIFID
+672 KVVRHNLVGGIIFID

-698 GHDIGDSL
+698 GHDIGDAL
-706 LIMVAK
+706 LVSVAK
-712 KIKEVIRDEDTI
+712 KLKEVVRDEDTVS
-724 ARIGGDEFIVLL
+724 RIGGDEFIILA
-736 DNVGNNK
+736 DNIGTTNNE
-743 SDAKININILA
+743 ARINIDVLAKKIQEGLNSIKYISGYKNI
-754 EKIKDTLNAITHIEG
+754 
-769 NINVSTPSIGITL
+769 STPSIGVTL
-782 FSDSS
+782 FNDSS
-787 VSVKDIIKQAD
+787 VSVRDIIKQAD
-798 TAMYAAKKQGKN
+798 TAMYVAKKQGKN
-810 AIEFFD
+810 AIEFF

>member
-378 PSMVFSFI
+378 PSMIFSFI

-436 TNIIVESFEDANVS
+436 SNIIVESFEDANVS

-472 NEIVSI
+472 DEIVSI

-665 RIERAIT
+665 RIEHAIT
-672 KVVRHKIVGGLIFID
+672 KVVRHNLVGGIIFID

-698 GHDIGDSL
+698 GHDIGDAL
-706 LIMVAK
+706 LVSVAK
-712 KIKEVIRDEDTI
+712 KLKEVVRDEDTVS
-724 ARIGGDEFIVLL
+724 RIGGDEFIILA
-736 DNVGNNK
+736 DNIGSTNNE
-743 SDAKININILA
+743 ARINIDVLAKKIQEGLNSIKYISGYKNI
-754 EKIKDTLNAITHIEG
+754 
-769 NINVSTPSIGITL
+769 STPSIGVTL
-782 FSDSS
+782 FNDSS
-787 VSVKDIIKQAD
+787 VSVRDIIKQAD
-798 TAMYAAKKQGKN
+798 TAMYVAKKQGKN
-810 AIEFFD
+810 AIEFF